1 MACYN
6 STQYIDGGT
15 LDMDKLIDKI
25 FLEDPKPPKSIMISF
40 DNITMKEVYE
50 ALLMFIIT
58 GMKKLYG
65 DENGQVKI
73 GELDIGDIK
82 KLKRYMNSI
91 GFDLIF
97 SEYTDEEWNTNIYP
111 YFVQFNNMPYDSS
124 VTDIKL
130 YQYEINDTINNK
142 HYTLSQSQT
151 QK

>member
-142 HYTLSQSQT
+142 HYTLSFDFI
-151 QK
+151 

>member
-111 YFVQFNNMPYDSS
+111 YFVQFNNMPYDDS

-142 HYTLSQSQT
+142 HYTLSFDFI
-151 QK
+151 

>member
-65 DENGQVKI
+65 DDNVQV
-73 GELDIGDIK
+73 
-82 KLKRYMNSI
+82 
-91 GFDLIF
+91 
-97 SEYTDEEWNTNIYP
+97 
-111 YFVQFNNMPYDSS
+111 
-124 VTDIKL
+124 
-130 YQYEINDTINNK
+130 
-142 HYTLSQSQT
+142 
-151 QK
+151 